1 LFIIKIYNMRAA
13 VFYSPNNISLEE
25 RDHGYPSGHD
35 QRRGILLRMNACAV
49 CGYDV
54 NVYRNGH
61 VKVRAP
67 VVLGHEICGELVEP
81 PITSIPH
88 SHPDGDVS
96 QLDLVE
102 GTRVVLSP
110 VVPCLNCLYCDSRQY
125 NLCNN
130 LGEIG
135 SSIDGGFAEFVR
147 IPSNTLKIGGLIPLP
162 NSLTNE
168 ESTLIEPLACCL
180 NGFKRINSF
189 VNGRLEDK
197 TFVILGDGPIGL
209 IHLQLAKYLYGAK
222 VIIIGRINHRL
233 EAARRMGAD
242 FVIELE
248 ENESSPT
255 SAIKEVLDVTAGKG
269 ADVSIIA
276 TPNPDAFEVAAGIAS
291 KNSIINI
298 FAGMPRHQSS
308 RLDPNWVHYNQI
320 ALIGSFSATPKLI
333 HESIELAA
341 EKHGINLSSIITHR
355 CKLDEIYKALE
366 ITEGFLGLRVVINS
380 F

>member
-1 LFIIKIYNMRAA
+1 MRAA

-168 ESTLIEPLACCL
+168 ESTLIEPLAC
-180 NGFKRINSF
+180 
-189 VNGRLEDK
+189 
-197 TFVILGDGPIGL
+197 
-209 IHLQLAKYLYGAK
+209 
-222 VIIIGRINHRL
+222 
-233 EAARRMGAD
+233 
-242 FVIELE
+242 
-248 ENESSPT
+248 SP
-255 SAIKEVLDVTAGKG
+255 
-269 ADVSIIA
+269 
-276 TPNPDAFEVAAGIAS
+276 
-291 KNSIINI
+291 
-298 FAGMPRHQSS
+298 
-308 RLDPNWVHYNQI
+308 
-320 ALIGSFSATPKLI
+320 
-333 HESIELAA
+333 
-341 EKHGINLSSIITHR
+341 
-355 CKLDEIYKALE
+355 
-366 ITEGFLGLRVVINS
+366 
-380 F
+380 

>member
-1 LFIIKIYNMRAA
+1 MRAA
-13 VFYSPNNISLEE
+13 VFHSPNNISLEE
-25 RDHGYPSGHD
+25 RDYGYPLGHH
-35 QRRGILLRMNACAV
+35 QRRGVLVRMNACAV

-61 VKVRAP
+61 IKVRAP
-67 VVLGHEICGELVEP
+67 VVLGHEICGELVESP
-81 PITSIPH
+81 SIPL
-88 SHPDGDVS
+88 SRSNPDEDAYKD
-96 QLDLVE
+96 DLIE

-110 VVPCLNCLYCDSRQY
+110 VVPCLNCMYCNTGQY
-125 NLCNN
+125 NLCIN

-147 IPSNTLKIGGLIPLP
+147 IPNNTLRIGGLIPLP
-162 NSLTNE
+162 NSLGNE

-189 VNGRLEDK
+189 VNEGMEDE

-222 VIIIGRINHRL
+222 VIVVGRVNHRL
-233 EAARRMGAD
+233 QAARNMGAD

-248 ENESSPT
+248 ASKGSPT
-255 SAIKEVLDVTAGKG
+255 CTIKEVLDLTDGKG
-269 ADVSIIA
+269 TSISIIA
-276 TPNPDAFEVAAGIAS
+276 TPNPEALEVAAGIAS

-298 FAGMPRHQSS
+298 FAGMPRHLGFQ
-308 RLDPNWVHYNQI
+308 LDPNWVHYNQI

-333 HESIELAA
+333 HEAIALAA
-341 EKHGINLSSIITHR
+341 DKRGINLSSIITHR
-355 CKLDEIYKALE
+355 CRLDEIYKALK
-366 ITEGFLGLRVVINS
+366 ITEEFLGLRVVINS

>member
-1 LFIIKIYNMRAA
+1 MRAA

-222 VIIIGRINHRL
+222 VIVIGRINHRL

-255 SAIKEVLDVTAGKG
+255 SAIKEVLDVTEGKG

>member
-1 LFIIKIYNMRAA
+1 MRAA

-25 RDHGYPSGHD
+25 RDHVVPSGHD
-35 QRRGILLRMNACAV
+35 QRRGVLLRMNACAV

-61 VKVRAP
+61 VKVRPP
-67 VVLGHEICGELVEP
+67 VVLGHEICGELVESP
-81 PITSIPH
+81 SISMSH
-88 SHPDGDVS
+88 SYPDDNVYK
-96 QLDLVE
+96 LDLVE

-110 VVPCLNCLYCDSRQY
+110 VVPCLNCMYCGRGQY
-125 NLCNN
+125 NLCTN

-147 IPSNTLKIGGLIPLP
+147 IPYNTLRIGGVIPLP

-180 NGFKRINSF
+180 NGFKRINSY
-189 VNGRLEDK
+189 VNDRLDDK

-209 IHLQLAKYLYGAK
+209 IHLQLAKYLYDAR
-222 VIIIGRINHRL
+222 VIVIGRVNHRL
-233 EAARRMGAD
+233 QTARRMGAD

-248 ENESSPT
+248 GKYSPT
-255 SAIKEVLDVTAGKG
+255 SAIKEVLDLTDGKG
-269 ADVSIIA
+269 ISVSIIA

-298 FAGMPRHQSS
+298 FAGMPRHPSF

-333 HESIELAA
+333 HESIELAT
-341 EKHGINLSSIITHR
+341 EKRGISLSSIITHQY
-355 CKLDEIYKALE
+355 KLDEIYKALE
-366 ITEGFLGLRVVINS
+366 ITEEFLGLRVVINS